1 VTFTALDRTSSEN
14 DTAFTL
20 DASER
25 EGALLVTVQQLIDVL
40 EQNGWRLLKT
50 ENNVRQYKHEAEL
63 RTVTVSGKLDL
74 WVPQGM
80 LRTLLRSAQSGEA
93 GDALCRD
100 L

>member
-1 VTFTALDRTSSEN
+1 MSTALDRNSSEN
-14 DTAFTL
+14 HTAFTL

-25 EGALLVTVQQLIDVL
+25 EGASLVTVQQLIDVL
-40 EQNGWRLLKT
+40 QQNGWRLTKT
-50 ENNVRQYKHEAEL
+50 ENDVRQYKHESNS

-74 WVPQGM
+74 CVPQGM
-80 LRTLLRSAQSGEA
+80 LRTLLRSARSGEA